1 MTRIRIS
8 HSWRTIRGAHI
19 RIVHRRR
26 VAVKSNSSITGWI
39 VPAIVIS
46 FLMGCAQPW
55 TAFPV
60 IGFLDGGLLNSPID
74 WERKVE
80 MEGLAPSGP

>member
-26 VAVKSNSSITGWI
+26 VAVKSDSSITGWI
-39 VPAIVIS
+39 VPSIVIS
-46 FLMGCAQPW
+46 FRSW
-55 TAFPV
+55 V
-60 IGFLDGGLLNSPID
+60 
-74 WERKVE
+74 
-80 MEGLAPSGP
+80 APSHGKHSPLSASLTEVF

>member
-26 VAVKSNSSITGWI
+26 VAVKSDSSILRFAGKIFATEEVAQAWI
-39 VPAIVIS
+39 DENDPEGVALEYEAIGAPA
-46 FLMGCAQPW
+46 
-55 TAFPV
+55 
-60 IGFLDGGLLNSPID
+60 
-74 WERKVE
+74 
-80 MEGLAPSGP
+80 

>member
-26 VAVKSNSSITGWI
+26 VAVKSGLSILRLARKIFATEEVAQAWI
-39 VPAIVIS
+39 DKNDPKGVA
-46 FLMGCAQPW
+46 LEYE
-55 TAFPV
+55 V
-60 IGFLDGGLLNSPID
+60 IGAS
-74 WERKVE
+74 
-80 MEGLAPSGP
+80 A

>member
-26 VAVKSNSSITGWI
+26 VAVKSDSSITGWI

-46 FLMGCAQPW
+46 LRPAMDNIPPLSASLTEVF
-55 TAFPV
+55 
-60 IGFLDGGLLNSPID
+60 
-74 WERKVE
+74 
-80 MEGLAPSGP
+80 

>member
-26 VAVKSNSSITGWI
+26 VAVKLDSSITGWI
-39 VPAIVIS
+39 VPAIVIR
-46 FLMGCAQPW
+46 W
-55 TAFPV
+55 V
-60 IGFLDGGLLNSPID
+60 
-74 WERKVE
+74 
-80 MEGLAPSGP
+80 APSRGQHSPLSASLTEVF

>member
-8 HSWRTIRGAHI
+8 HSWRTIRGAPI

-26 VAVKSNSSITGWI
+26 VAVKSDSSITGWI

-46 FLMGCAQPW
+46 FRSWVAPGHGQH
-55 TAFPV
+55 
-60 IGFLDGGLLNSPID
+60 SPLSASLT
-74 WERKVE
+74 EVF
-80 MEGLAPSGP
+80 

>member
-26 VAVKSNSSITGWI
+26 VAVTAPVISGGGLLRASI

-46 FLMGCAQPW
+46 FRSW
-55 TAFPV
+55 V
-60 IGFLDGGLLNSPID
+60 
-74 WERKVE
+74 
-80 MEGLAPSGP
+80 APSHGQHSPLSASLTEVF